1 MKTLNTQELISGA
14 IDEIKRYAPRNATI
28 DIEVREDP
36 VGNFA
41 THILVQAPNHTYFS
55 KKEDMFLY
63 RSFHKAM
70 RAIKAQLAKKRVSHE
85 SAAPKFD
92 NYHPAA

>member
-1 MKTLNTQELISGA
+1 MKTLNTQEMIQGA
-14 IDEIKRYAPRNATI
+14 VDELRRYAPRNAKI

-41 THILVQAPNHTYFS
+41 THILVQEKNHTYFS

-63 RSFHKAM
+63 RSFNKAM
-70 RAIKAQLAKKRVSHE
+70 RAIKAQLAKKRVTHE
-85 SAAPKFD
+85 SVQPQAD
-92 NYHPAA
+92 NWHPAY

>member
-1 MKTLNTQELISGA
+1 MKTLNTQEMIQGA
-14 IDEIKRYAPRNATI
+14 VDELKRYAPRNAKI

-41 THILVQAPNHTYFS
+41 THILVQGGHHTYFS

-63 RSFHKAM
+63 RSFNKAM
-70 RAIKAQLAKKRVSHE
+70 RAIKAQLARKRVTHE
-85 SAAPKFD
+85 SVQPD
-92 NYHPAA
+92 NWHPAY

>member
-1 MKTLNTQELISGA
+1 MKTLNTQEMIQGA
-14 IDEIKRYAPRNATI
+14 VDELKRYAPRNAKI

-41 THILVQAPNHTYFS
+41 THILVQGSHHTYFS

-63 RSFHKAM
+63 RSFNKAM
-70 RAIKAQLAKKRVSHE
+70 RAIKAQLARKRVTHE
-85 SAAPKFD
+85 SVQPPVD
-92 NYHPAA
+92 NWHPAY